1 MSLLHAV
8 FTSQIDDL
16 ECLAAY
22 LGLEDD
28 FTGKWMQ
35 KMAGLTSSQLSELR
49 SGKIHQTRNAEHSR
63 VLGDLARTLAEHRQV
78 ARASG
83 GPSGATWLTSGTLV
97 RTSKG
102 RLRPIEVFSDPVLAL
117 EALDELRHTLEG

>member
-16 ECLAAY
+16 EYLATY

-28 FTGKWMQ
+28 FTGRWMQ

-49 SGKIHQTRNAEHSR
+49 SGKIQQTRNAEHSR
-63 VLGDLARTLAEHRQV
+63 VLGDLARALAEHRQI

-83 GPSGATWLTSGTLV
+83 GPSGATWLASGTLV

-117 EALDELRHTLEG
+117 EALDELRHILEG